1 MTIEAY
7 QRSLNTVD
15 KNIADFEKKRA
26 GINKKIADIDAKIAS
41 DNRSISNTRSVSTF
55 NSKVRHIQTLEKE
68 RTRKI
73 SELANLQKKLAA
85 EMEKRAKIFA
95 NLQKLQ
101 HKNSIEQT
109 KILKNL
115 EDLQKNM
122 TTEVRNNLLHE
133 VRVAKKENEFKE
145 YDVFIS
151 HAWEDKES
159 FVEEFVL
166 ELKKLNIKV
175 WYDKSAI
182 KWGDSMRAKID
193 EGLKNSKFGIVVIS
207 PNYIA
212 EGKYW
217 TKAELDGLFQMESV
231 NGKVLLPIWHNIT
244 KQEVLNYSPI
254 IANKKALSTGNM
266 TIDEIAKE
274 VFEILKSD
282 EEVNNEQTKI

>member
-1 MTIEAY
+1 MTIEFY

-41 DNRSISNTRSVSTF
+41 DNRSISNIRSVATF
-55 NSKVRHIQTLEKE
+55 NSKMRHIQTLEKE
-68 RTRKI
+68 RIRKI
-73 SELANLQKKLAA
+73 SELSNLQKKIAA
-85 EMEKRAKIFA
+85 ETEKRAKIFA

-101 HKNSIEQT
+101 HKNSMEQI

-115 EDLQKNM
+115 ENLQKNM
-122 TTEVRNNLLHE
+122 ITEVRNNLLHE
-133 VRVAKKENEFKE
+133 VRVAKKENELKK

-159 FVEEFVL
+159 FVEKFVGEL
-166 ELKKLNIKV
+166 EKLNIKV

-254 IANKKALSTGNM
+254 VANKKALSTGNM

-274 VFEILKSD
+274 VFEILKESD
-282 EEVNNEQTKI
+282 EEDNNE